1 MTMNVGINVSD
12 IDHDLTLDLARR
24 AERAELES
32 VLLGETWGWE
42 AFTLLGELAQVTETV
57 TLGTGIVPVYSRSPA
72 LLGQAAAT
80 AARAT
85 DGRFILGIGASG
97 PAVIENWHGAEFDRP
112 VGRTAETVQIVKRV
126 LSGEVVD
133 HDGTDFDL
141 SGFRLRVDPPGD
153 VPVYVGALGKT
164 NVRMAGAEADGWMP
178 VFMPE
183 GRFEELYEEF
193 RDSAEGRG
201 RDPDE
206 LAVVPNTVAAVA
218 EDGRAAR
225 DMVRHHI
232 AFYVGTMGSFYHRM
246 LSEAGYDDE
255 ADAIRDAWRDEGS
268 EAATERVPDA
278 IVDAAAVAGTPE
290 RAAERLAAYEDL
302 GVDGLSLYF
311 PRRADADLMRE
322 TVDHL
327 GSLTE

>member
-85 DGRFILGIGASG
+85 DGRFLLGVGVSG
-97 PAVIENWHGAEFDRP
+97 PAVIENWHGVGFDRP
-112 VGRTAETVQIVKRV
+112 VGRTAETVQVIKKV

-133 HDGTDFDL
+133 HEGTDFDL

-153 VPVYVGALGKT
+153 VPVYVGALGRT

-183 GRFEELYEEF
+183 GRLEELYEEF

-218 EDGRAAR
+218 EDGEAAR
-225 DMVRHHI
+225 DGVRHHI

-255 ADAIRDAWRDEGS
+255 ADAIRDAWQNEGA
-268 EAATERVPDA
+268 EAAAERVPDA
-278 IVDAAAVAGTPE
+278 VVDAAAIAGTPE
-290 RAAERLAAYEDL
+290 RAAERLATYEDL
-302 GVDGLSLYF
+302 DVDGLSLYF
-311 PRRADADLMRE
+311 PRRADADLMYE

-327 GSLTE
+327 GALTE